1 MGYLE
6 DFVWRSR
13 PLFLIIDEAP
23 RLKDRID
30 FEQVLQGRPLGR
42 QASDPF
48 AGGRRDPGARNVIV
62 RSLR

>member
-30 FEQVLQGRPLGR
+30 FEQVL
-42 QASDPF
+42 
-48 AGGRRDPGARNVIV
+48 
-62 RSLR
+62 